1 MTLKKSSALLKV
13 QSRFGRLFA
22 ALPLSANQI
31 TASSVVLAAIGFW
44 FSLSQQAYPSLF
56 FFLLSA
62 AADALDGAVARAKK
76 QVSARG
82 AYIDGICDRLVEFL
96 FILSLLAYPLP
107 LFILSAPLMLIL
119 ILFFGSAMTSFATAY
134 AEHRH
139 VADSK
144 KIARQPGILPRAE
157 RIILL
162 ALAMLLIPINPAF
175 SSAVLF
181 AGVVLSIATFFQ
193 RAAYFA
199 SE

>member
-1 MTLKKSSALLKV
+1 MALKKNPLALSIQKKMGGIFSALP
-13 QSRFGRLFA
+13 F
-22 ALPLSANQI
+22 SANQI

-44 FSLSQQAYPSLF
+44 FSLSQQVYLSLA

-76 QVSARG
+76 QVSLRG

-107 LFILSAPLMLIL
+107 MFILSAPLMLIL

-134 AEHRH
+134 AENRH

-144 KIARQPGILPRAE
+144 KIAAQPGILPRAE
-157 RIILL
+157 RILLL
-162 ALAMLLIPINPAF
+162 ALAMVLIPFNPAF

-199 SE
+199 GK